1 VDPVTLS
8 LLSKSHDINNLTTTQ
23 LSITKQTFNQAA
35 GQQQH
40 INIHPQLWESPN
52 CLDDLLP
59 QSSTHDAHKH
69 SAHFST
75 AGINK
80 KTFNNCMAGLPR
92 PAIVAP
98 PRKSSMRPPPRP
110 SSARAPSAAPSSR
123 FERPGAVSPA
133 DSVVSLATTAGGT
146 KRKERDFEND
156 EEETN
161 INVVVRCRGRNEREV
176 RENSG
181 VVLQTEGVK
190 GKSLE
195 LSMGPSALSNKTY
208 TFDKVF
214 SSAADQAMI
223 YDDVVIPILDEVSWA
238 HLLFRLLVLTIFR
251 CWLGTIA
258 RFSHMDKLEPE
269 RLIPCLGT

>member
-1 VDPVTLS
+1 
-8 LLSKSHDINNLTTTQ
+8 
-23 LSITKQTFNQAA
+23 
-35 GQQQH
+35 
-40 INIHPQLWESPN
+40 
-52 CLDDLLP
+52 
-59 QSSTHDAHKH
+59 
-69 SAHFST
+69 
-75 AGINK
+75 
-80 KTFNNCMAGLPR
+80 MAGLPR

-133 DSVVSLATTAGGT
+133 DSVVSMATTAGGT

-223 YDDVVIPILDEVSWA
+223 YDDVVIPILDEVS
-238 HLLFRLLVLTIFR
+238 
-251 CWLGTIA
+251 
-258 RFSHMDKLEPE
+258 
-269 RLIPCLGT
+269 

>member
-1 VDPVTLS
+1 
-8 LLSKSHDINNLTTTQ
+8 
-23 LSITKQTFNQAA
+23 
-35 GQQQH
+35 
-40 INIHPQLWESPN
+40 
-52 CLDDLLP
+52 
-59 QSSTHDAHKH
+59 
-69 SAHFST
+69 
-75 AGINK
+75 
-80 KTFNNCMAGLPR
+80 
-92 PAIVAP
+92 
-98 PRKSSMRPPPRP
+98 MRPPPRP

-133 DSVVSLATTAGGT
+133 DSVVSMATTAGGT

-223 YDDVVIPILDEVSWA
+223 YDDVVIPILDEVS
-238 HLLFRLLVLTIFR
+238 
-251 CWLGTIA
+251 
-258 RFSHMDKLEPE
+258 
-269 RLIPCLGT
+269 

>member
-1 VDPVTLS
+1 
-8 LLSKSHDINNLTTTQ
+8 
-23 LSITKQTFNQAA
+23 
-35 GQQQH
+35 
-40 INIHPQLWESPN
+40 
-52 CLDDLLP
+52 
-59 QSSTHDAHKH
+59 
-69 SAHFST
+69 
-75 AGINK
+75 
-80 KTFNNCMAGLPR
+80 M
-92 PAIVAP
+92 
-98 PRKSSMRPPPRP
+98 
-110 SSARAPSAAPSSR
+110 
-123 FERPGAVSPA
+123 
-133 DSVVSLATTAGGT
+133 ATTAGGT

-238 HLLFRLLVLTIFR
+238 YLLFRLLVLTIFR
-251 CWLGTIA
+251 CWLDTIV
-258 RFSHMDKLEPE
+258 RFSHMDRLELE
-269 RLIPCLGT
+269 RLIPCPVT

>member
-1 VDPVTLS
+1 
-8 LLSKSHDINNLTTTQ
+8 
-23 LSITKQTFNQAA
+23 
-35 GQQQH
+35 
-40 INIHPQLWESPN
+40 
-52 CLDDLLP
+52 
-59 QSSTHDAHKH
+59 
-69 SAHFST
+69 
-75 AGINK
+75 
-80 KTFNNCMAGLPR
+80 MAGLPR
-92 PAIVAP
+92 PTIVAP

-133 DSVVSLATTAGGT
+133 DSVVSMATAAGGT

-223 YDDVVIPILDEVSWA
+223 YDDVVIPILDEVS
-238 HLLFRLLVLTIFR
+238 
-251 CWLGTIA
+251 
-258 RFSHMDKLEPE
+258 
-269 RLIPCLGT
+269 

>member
-1 VDPVTLS
+1 
-8 LLSKSHDINNLTTTQ
+8 
-23 LSITKQTFNQAA
+23 
-35 GQQQH
+35 
-40 INIHPQLWESPN
+40 
-52 CLDDLLP
+52 
-59 QSSTHDAHKH
+59 
-69 SAHFST
+69 
-75 AGINK
+75 
-80 KTFNNCMAGLPR
+80 M
-92 PAIVAP
+92 
-98 PRKSSMRPPPRP
+98 
-110 SSARAPSAAPSSR
+110 
-123 FERPGAVSPA
+123 
-133 DSVVSLATTAGGT
+133 ATTAGGT

-238 HLLFRLLVLTIFR
+238 YLLIRLLVLTIFR
-251 CWLGTIA
+251 CWLDTIV
-258 RFSHMDKLEPE
+258 RFSHMDRLELE
-269 RLIPCLGT
+269 RLIPCPVT